1 MVGSSRMGTWTCFYQ
16 TVVIMEIGRRL
27 DQSLLR
33 WKRESVHG
41 TIDKTF
47 CAENIVHYM
56 LRTTGQNSSSPGDA
70 CGS

>member
-1 MVGSSRMGTWTCFYQ
+1 MVGSSQMGTWIYFYQ
-16 TVVIMEIGRRL
+16 TEVIMEIGHLL

-41 TIDKTF
+41 TIKTF
-47 CAENIVHYM
+47 CAENIVHHM
-56 LRTTGQNSSSPGDA
+56 LRASGQNAWSPRDA